1 MKKRYLI
8 VMTLCSSLWLNAQNF
23 IHPGMLHTQ
32 ADLDRTK
39 AKVEAGEE
47 PWASAYRKLL
57 TSPHVSLDWKAAP
70 VEKIVRGGRTIWEP
84 DPDNYQ
90 LAYRDAATAYQCAL
104 VWHISGDKAYADK
117 SVQILNAWAKTCKK
131 VSGDTNAC
139 LAYGLYG
146 YQFAN
151 AAELMR
157 GYPGWD
163 ATDFGRF
170 KEWMLKVWY
179 HGVIGFLQGRNGTQ
193 DDHYWSNWG
202 LCNVLCA
209 MSIGILCDDVFI
221 YNQATEYYKYMEDH
235 RYGESLHHLVWK
247 LHPDERGP
255 FGYFGQMQES
265 NRDQGHAEMALA
277 LAADLCGTGRNQGD
291 DFYALMDDR
300 IVCGFEYV
308 NAYNSGV
315 DDLPNSPYT
324 NCDGTFMR
332 MGDWARGTNRPAQ
345 ARIVNYYENV
355 RGIDVPYSRK
365 MLEMNE
371 NGIDAGGGFGGGNSG
386 GYDHLGFSTLMC
398 TLDPLEDKTKVPT
411 VLNGKITYEGRE
423 IDRPD
428 VNCIPKG
435 ATVTLTALLPDG
447 ETDTGKWA
455 WDDEPACTSATRDI
469 VLDTSRTFR
478 VHYTNEKGVS
488 NTQLFAL
495 HVEGEGWT
503 GNFTPYYKA
512 NGTTGTD
519 TLIYVRKYDEL
530 TLGMEYIDTPVREW
544 KWEKSTNGQNWNAL
558 GHNENLMTLPSVSS
572 NAYYRVTM
580 TNQAGARLQQ
590 TFRVEV
596 SEIDPFITYG
606 DNKIYSGTTLAVP
619 RHTAVS
625 LYASPNSLLAQ
636 SANSTRIYKWILDK
650 DTIQAD
656 TLTFH
661 LNDLGGKVADLNDTL
676 CVGVLDTC
684 MEYTLMFHRVSQTG
698 SKAET
703 VLHFNLPV
711 YESNTLEPQAKDSF
725 YIKDPQTGR
734 YLRNT
739 DATFTALDE
748 TDDRSFLWR
757 IRPMPLYGDRY
768 MFVSQTD
775 NNKHLSDEGT
785 LTTKNDYSK
794 HSFNLFR
801 KYSDE
806 DLYAIGLSSSAGS
819 GFLETDAGNPALSVT
834 TRSVF
839 SEFPF
844 AIIRKV
850 QPDDPDGIKDRRNE
864 TEYTINPIVSYSCHG
879 QELYLKSKEAGIL
892 RIYSLSGVLLQTETC
907 GMGDNHIRLTSR
919 NKGICIGLYA
929 TSTGKRQS
937 IKITRNSVI

>member
-8 VMTLCSSLWLNAQNF
+8 VMMLCSSLWLNAQNF

-104 VWHISGDKAYADK
+104 VWHISGNKAYADK

-157 GYPGWD
+157 DYPGWD

-265 NRDQGHAEMALA
+265 NRDQGHAAMALA

-291 DFYALMDDR
+291 DFYALKDDR

-332 MGDWARGTNRPAQ
+332 MGDGGRGTNR
-345 ARIVNYYENV
+345 RL
-355 RGIDVPYSRK
+355 K
-365 MLEMNE
+365 L
-371 NGIDAGGGFGGGNSG
+371 
-386 GYDHLGFSTLMC
+386 
-398 TLDPLEDKTKVPT
+398 
-411 VLNGKITYEGRE
+411 
-423 IDRPD
+423 
-428 VNCIPKG
+428 
-435 ATVTLTALLPDG
+435 
-447 ETDTGKWA
+447 
-455 WDDEPACTSATRDI
+455 
-469 VLDTSRTFR
+469 
-478 VHYTNEKGVS
+478 VS
-488 NTQLFAL
+488 
-495 HVEGEGWT
+495 
-503 GNFTPYYKA
+503 
-512 NGTTGTD
+512 
-519 TLIYVRKYDEL
+519 
-530 TLGMEYIDTPVREW
+530 
-544 KWEKSTNGQNWNAL
+544 
-558 GHNENLMTLPSVSS
+558 
-572 NAYYRVTM
+572 
-580 TNQAGARLQQ
+580 
-590 TFRVEV
+590 
-596 SEIDPFITYG
+596 
-606 DNKIYSGTTLAVP
+606 
-619 RHTAVS
+619 
-625 LYASPNSLLAQ
+625 
-636 SANSTRIYKWILDK
+636 
-650 DTIQAD
+650 
-656 TLTFH
+656 
-661 LNDLGGKVADLNDTL
+661 
-676 CVGVLDTC
+676 
-684 MEYTLMFHRVSQTG
+684 
-698 SKAET
+698 
-703 VLHFNLPV
+703 
-711 YESNTLEPQAKDSF
+711 
-725 YIKDPQTGR
+725 
-734 YLRNT
+734 
-739 DATFTALDE
+739 
-748 TDDRSFLWR
+748 
-757 IRPMPLYGDRY
+757 
-768 MFVSQTD
+768 
-775 NNKHLSDEGT
+775 
-785 LTTKNDYSK
+785 
-794 HSFNLFR
+794 
-801 KYSDE
+801 
-806 DLYAIGLSSSAGS
+806 
-819 GFLETDAGNPALSVT
+819 
-834 TRSVF
+834 
-839 SEFPF
+839 
-844 AIIRKV
+844 
-850 QPDDPDGIKDRRNE
+850 
-864 TEYTINPIVSYSCHG
+864 
-879 QELYLKSKEAGIL
+879 
-892 RIYSLSGVLLQTETC
+892 
-907 GMGDNHIRLTSR
+907 
-919 NKGICIGLYA
+919 
-929 TSTGKRQS
+929 
-937 IKITRNSVI
+937 